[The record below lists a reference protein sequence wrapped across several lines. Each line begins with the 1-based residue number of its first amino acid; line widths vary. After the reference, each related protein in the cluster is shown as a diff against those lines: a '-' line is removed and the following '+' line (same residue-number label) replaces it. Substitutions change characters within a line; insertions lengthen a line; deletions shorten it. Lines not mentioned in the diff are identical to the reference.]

1 MPGDRLDRPPCASQ
15 DAAAFLALGDLWV
28 IDLRPVLFVSG
39 VLICVL
45 AGAMLAPALVDYID
59 NDEDWLVF
67 VASAAIC
74 LFIGLSLAF
83 ANQGAS
89 FRRVAIR
96 EMFLMTT
103 AAWLLTAAAAALPFA
118 FSEAEMSYTDAFF
131 EAMSGIT
138 TTGATVM
145 TNLEDAPRGL
155 LLWRALLQWLGGVG
169 IIVMGMLI
177 LPALQVGGMQLFRTE
192 SSDRSE
198 KALPRTAQNA
208 AGVAAIYLLFTALCA
223 IGYLIGGMDG
233 FDAIAHAMTTVSTGG
248 YGTRDASMGA
258 WDSPM
263 IHWNAVLFMIV
274 GALPF
279 LLFFRTFRGA
289 YARTRAGEAGALFRD
304 SQTRWFFAILL
315 AAITALA
322 IHKLMSG
329 DYAGA
334 EPAIRQAAFNVVS
347 VMTGTGYAT
356 SDYGAWGG
364 MAPTA
369 FFFLMFV
376 GGCAG
381 STSCGIKIF
390 RFQVLFAWANVQA
403 QRLLQPHGVFVAYY
417 NGRPMGDEVA
427 GSVTA
432 FVFLFMLCFAGL
444 TVLMGMHGLDFITA
458 ASAAASALANVGPG
472 LGPMVGPATT
482 FQDLPDTAK
491 WALAAGMLLGRL
503 ELFTV
508 FVMLS
513 PNFWRN

>member
-1 MPGDRLDRPPCASQ
+1 
-15 DAAAFLALGDLWV
+15 
-28 IDLRPVLFVSG
+28 VLFVSG
-39 VLICVL
+39 VLVCIL
-45 AGAMLAPALVDYID
+45 AGAMLFPALID
-59 NDEDWLVF
+59 FIDGDDDWLVF
-67 VASAAIC
+67 AASAGIC

-103 AAWLLTAAAAALPFA
+103 CAWLFTAAVAALPFA
-118 FSEAEMSYTDAFF
+118 FADTGMDYTDAFF

-145 TNLEDAPRGL
+145 SNLEDAPRGL

-169 IIVMGMLI
+169 IIVMGMLV
-177 LPALQVGGMQLFRTE
+177 LPALQVGGMQLLRTE

-208 AGVAAIYLLFTALCA
+208 AGVAAIYSAFTGLCA
-223 IGYLIGGMDG
+223 MGYMIGGMG
-233 FDAIAHAMTTVSTGG
+233 AFDAVAHAMTTVSTGG
-248 YGTRDASMGA
+248 YGTHDASMGA
-258 WDSPM
+258 WDSPF

-274 GALPF
+274 GAMPF
-279 LLFFRTFRGA
+279 LLFFRAFRGA
-289 YARTRAGEAGALFRD
+289 YARTRKGEAAVIWRD
-304 SQTRWFFAILL
+304 SQVRWFLSILAVAI
-315 AAITALA
+315 AALA
-322 IHKLMSG
+322 IHNLG
-329 DYAGA
+329 AGHVA
-334 EPAIRQAAFNVVS
+334 GIEPAIRQAAFNVVS
-347 VMTGTGYAT
+347 VMTGTGYAI
-356 SDYGAWGG
+356 SDYSAWGG
-364 MAPTA
+364 MAPAA

-403 QRLLQPHGVFVAYY
+403 KRLLQPHGVFVAYY
-417 NGRPMGDEVA
+417 GGRPMDVEVA

-444 TVLMGMHGLDFITA
+444 TVVMGMHGLDFLTA

-472 LGPMVGPATT
+472 LGPVVGPATT

-491 WALAAGMLLGRL
+491 WALAAGMLVGRL

-513 PNFWRN
+513 PHFWRH

>member
-1 MPGDRLDRPPCASQ
+1 M
-15 DAAAFLALGDLWV
+15 
-28 IDLRPVLFVSG
+28 IDVRPVLFVTG

-45 AGAMLAPALVDYID
+45 AGAMLAPALID
-59 NDEDWLVF
+59 FIDGDEDWLVF
-67 VASAAIC
+67 ATSAGVC
-74 LFIGLSLAF
+74 LFIGASLAF

-103 AAWLLTAAAAALPFA
+103 AAWLFTAAAAALPFA
-118 FSEAEMSYTDAFF
+118 LADAGMSYTDAFF
-131 EAMSGIT
+131 ESMSGIT

-145 TNLEDAPRGL
+145 TDLESQPRGL

-208 AGVAAIYLLFTALCA
+208 AGVAGVYMLFTLLCA
-223 IGYLIGGMDG
+223 VGYLMGGMGG
-233 FDAIAHAMTTVSTGG
+233 FEAIAHAMTTVSTGG
-248 YGTRDASMGA
+248 FSTRDASLGG
-258 WDSPM
+258 WDAPF
-263 IHWNAVLFMIV
+263 IHWNAVLFMIL
-274 GALPF
+274 GAMPF
-279 LLFFRTFRGA
+279 LLFFRALRGA
-289 YARTRAGEAGALFRD
+289 YARTRASEAVALLND
-304 SQTRWFFAILL
+304 SQTRWFLAIL
-315 AAITALA
+315 AIAVTALA
-322 IHKLMSG
+322 GHNLAAG
-329 DYAGA
+329 VYAEM

-347 VMTGTGYAT
+347 VMTGTGFAAA
-356 SDYGAWGG
+356 DYSAWGG
-364 MAPTA
+364 MAPAA

-390 RFQVLFAWANVQA
+390 RFQVLYAWANVYA
-403 QRLLQPHGVFVAYY
+403 KRLLQPHGVFIAYY
-417 NGRPMGDEVA
+417 NGRPMADDVA

-444 TVLMGMHGLDFITA
+444 TVVMGLHGLDFITA

-472 LGPMVGPATT
+472 LGPIVGPATT
-482 FQDLPDTAK
+482 FQALPDTAK
-491 WALAAGMLLGRL
+491 WALAIGMLLGRL

-508 FVMLS
+508 FVMFS
-513 PNFWRN
+513 IHFWRH